1 MKYRFILSAVVA
13 AGILACDSHH
23 SDEAHSH
30 DSDTD
35 HHHGSHA
42 PSEIELGPEKLSLAE
57 IEYDTAVYNIDTRL
71 TVTGTVGYN
80 DNLVSHIGS
89 RTEGRVIRL
98 MADLGTKVIAGQKLA
113 VLESPLLGQIRAEE
127 REGEALYRISRENF
141 LRDSSLFASGI
152 STRREYLA
160 GELEYRKAEALL
172 NGARE
177 KLAALGAVE
186 GAGSTFMVVAP
197 FDGAVVEKHI
207 SLGEMV
213 TPSDHIFTV
222 ADLSNL
228 WVQLEIFERDMSSVQ
243 LGQTVTISTPA
254 FPGRKFQG
262 TVSHI
267 GAVVD
272 SVKKT
277 VQARI
282 ALPNPDRSLKPGMF
296 IEAGI
301 HGTPRP
307 SRRLVVAATALQ
319 KLQSQSAGLKDVI
332 FVQSESKPGHFSIVE
347 VRQHTN
353 VSDTHIAID
362 ADIKAGD
369 RVVSRGS
376 HLLKAELSKD
386 QLDGHAH

>member
-1 MKYRFILSAVVA
+1 MKYRFILSAVIA
-13 AGILACDSHH
+13 AGILACSTHH

-30 DSDTD
+30 DPDTD
-35 HHHGSHA
+35 PHDSHT

-57 IEYDTAVYNIDTRL
+57 IEYDTAVYNIETSL

-98 MADLGTKVIAGQKLA
+98 MADLGTKVVAGQKLA

-213 TPSDHIFTV
+213 TPADHLFTV

-228 WVQLEIFERDMSSVQ
+228 WAQLEIFERDMSAVG

-301 HGTPRP
+301 HGAPRP
-307 SRRLVVAATALQ
+307 SSRLVIAATALQ
-319 KLQSQSAGLKDVI
+319 KLQSQSTGPKDVI
-332 FVQSESKPGHFSIVE
+332 FVESESKPGHFSIVE
-347 VRQHTN
+347 VRHHTN

>member
-1 MKYRFILSAVVA
+1 MKYRIILSAVVA
-13 AGILACDSHH
+13 AGILACAPHQ
-23 SDEAHSH
+23 SDETRAH

-35 HHHGSHA
+35 HHDSYT
-42 PSEIELGPEKLSLAE
+42 PSEIELGTDKLFLAE
-57 IEYDTAVYNIDTRL
+57 IEYDTAVYSIETSL
-71 TVTGTVGYN
+71 SVTGTVGYN

-98 MADLGTKVIAGQKLA
+98 MADLGTRVVAGQKLA

-152 STRREYLA
+152 STRKEYLA

-177 KLAALGAVE
+177 RLAALGAVDGE
-186 GAGSTFMVVAP
+186 GSTFMVVAP

-213 TPSDHIFTV
+213 TPSDHLFTV

-228 WVQLEIFERDMSSVQ
+228 WAQLEIFERDMSAVR

-254 FPGRKFQG
+254 FPGRRFHG

-282 ALPNPDRSLKPGMF
+282 ALPNPDRALKPGMF

-301 HGTPRP
+301 HGAPRP
-307 SRRLVVAATALQ
+307 SGRLVIAATALQ
-319 KLQSQSAGLKDVI
+319 KLQSQSAGSKDVI
-332 FVQSESKPGHFSIVE
+332 FVQSESKPGRFSIVE

-362 ADIKAGD
+362 ADIQAGA